1 MNNFYKEIKKIK
13 SEDCNDSL
21 VKLINRYSPVFL
33 SMYSKYCAL
42 ISSKGADPNDILSDK
57 DLIIYESAKSF
68 DLTKKYSFCTW
79 LSNNV
84 KYRCLHLMN
93 KKTKMSILCE
103 RFKNNKLEEVRVNP
117 YSNIEM
123 KGFIF
128 NELEKL
134 KDKRVSNVYKLRYYS
149 GDKMTW
155 ANIGKNLGF
164 SSQTAI
170 NLHKKGAEVL
180 KRKIKDK
187 K

>member
-1 MNNFYKEIKKIK
+1 M
-13 SEDCNDSL
+13 SL
-21 VKLINRYSPVFL
+21 
-33 SMYSKYCAL
+33 
-42 ISSKGADPNDILSDK
+42 
-57 DLIIYESAKSF
+57 
-68 DLTKKYSFCTW
+68 
-79 LSNNV
+79 
-84 KYRCLHLMN
+84 
-93 KKTKMSILCE
+93 LCE
-103 RFKNNKLEEVRVNP
+103 RFKNNKVEEARVNP
-117 YSNIEM
+117 YSNMEM

>member
-1 MNNFYKEIKKIK
+1 M
-13 SEDCNDSL
+13 SL
-21 VKLINRYSPVFL
+21 
-33 SMYSKYCAL
+33 
-42 ISSKGADPNDILSDK
+42 
-57 DLIIYESAKSF
+57 
-68 DLTKKYSFCTW
+68 
-79 LSNNV
+79 
-84 KYRCLHLMN
+84 
-93 KKTKMSILCE
+93 LCE
-103 RFKNNKLEEVRVNP
+103 RLKNNKAEDSRMNP

-128 NELEKL
+128 SELGKL

-155 ANIGKNLGF
+155 ANIGKALGF

-170 NLHKKGAEVL
+170 NLHRKGAEVL